1 MSHAL
6 SKTNFCT
13 CCSFCLVH
21 TLSSSPTKS
30 SFALSISTPPQVLTW
45 LSSLLGSLPCI
56 PGFKKWPHLGTQSGY
71 LGKCG
76 FPSALA
82 HYGSGGHYWWVST
95 MGNSNLGGRVRISST
110 ATKRFFLRVTGRVWL
125 IISKESSIDIPPCTF
140 KFPGFPVLP
149 PSHRGQWKNYFYL
162 FQANLWS
169 LSCPY
174 FPSLLFHL
182 FFLPK
187 QFPTFKTKP
196 TKILIPEYWTS

>member
-30 SFALSISTPPQVLTW
+30 SFALSISTPPQVLAW

-82 HYGSGGHYWWVST
+82 QYGSGGHYWWVST
-95 MGNSNLGGRVRISST
+95 MGNSNLGGKKEIVAHKIYIYM
-110 ATKRFFLRVTGRVWL
+110 FL
-125 IISKESSIDIPPCTF
+125 CF
-140 KFPGFPVLP
+140 
-149 PSHRGQWKNYFYL
+149 NMYF
-162 FQANLWS
+162 N
-169 LSCPY
+169 SCD
-174 FPSLLFHL
+174 
-182 FFLPK
+182 FLVC
-187 QFPTFKTKP
+187 
-196 TKILIPEYWTS
+196 LIPKLPCCLSTSPWVWCFRSYSTEASVTCLRTKTEITALETTDYSNTEINTPWNRNFWLWLMFSL